1 MYFKPVQAISI
12 AKCGLIF
19 IFNNLKI
26 NNLYND
32 FSFAW
37 RLKSPV
43 RLALF
48 SILIFLSKTAYSQVE
63 LTFSRPPGWHTEAFD
78 LEISINFPNA
88 DIYYTLNGELPDT
101 NSTRYDVPLFIDKKI
116 TAPHFAA
123 VPTAPEYWQPPQGEV
138 FQLTILRVA
147 AFVDGA
153 RITPYRTLSFG
164 VNEAGNG
171 RYSFPVIS
179 LVAEARHFFDSTE
192 GIHVPGSIAEQ
203 GNLHTG
209 NYYQRGREWERPVHI
224 EYFEADGTLAVA
236 QNIGVRMHGQFSR
249 QLPQKSM
256 RLYARTEYGAK
267 HFNYA
272 FFEQKNDV
280 DQFKRLVLRAA
291 NPNNFHVPFKDE
303 LCHLLVREM
312 GLDYQAFTPVVAFMN
327 GEYWGIFNL
336 KERHD
341 RYYIQSNYGIDD
353 DEVDML
359 ERSGDVIDG
368 EPTAWQEMM
377 DFVRQND
384 LAINENYTQL
394 QTWLDVDNFM
404 DFVIAEMYLELWDF
418 PENNLKYWRERSPNA
433 RWQWLFNDGDAA
445 MHEYWK
451 SKFRELIT
459 PLTSEYDDLSFV
471 ILLRKLLANADFKA
485 RLHGRFLYHLN
496 HTLSPN
502 NVLHKIDSL
511 TQIYDSVMPEHIR
524 RWGYPATMND
534 YHTAVAHIR
543 EFAALRPANL
553 VAELEEIL
561 GQPFSIFP
569 NPAREEFYI
578 QWDDNAP
585 NLAAN
590 YVLYNALGQGV
601 ASDILEGNPAVVRV
615 ADLKCG
621 VYFLQVFFEGVYYG
635 MRIVKH

>member
-1 MYFKPVQAISI
+1 MH
-12 AKCGLIF
+12 IF
-19 IFNNLKI
+19 FSDNFLRKNI
-26 NNLYND
+26 NT
-32 FSFAW
+32 W

-43 RLALF
+43 RGVLLF
-48 SILIFLSKTAYSQVE
+48 LLIFLQNTAHSQVE
-63 LTFSRPPGWHTEAFD
+63 LTFSHPPGWHTEAFD

-88 DIYYTLNGELPDT
+88 DIYYTLNGELPDA
-101 NSTRYDVPLFIDKKI
+101 NSTRYDAPVFIGEKA

-138 FQLTILRVA
+138 FQLTVLRIA
-147 AFVDGA
+147 AFVDGE
-153 RITPYRTLSFG
+153 RITPYNTRSYG
-164 VNEAGNG
+164 VNEAGNV
-171 RYSFPVIS
+171 RYPFPVVS
-179 LVAEARHFFDSTE
+179 LVTEARHFFDETE
-192 GIHVPGSIAEQ
+192 GIHVPGSLAEV
-203 GNLHTG
+203 GELYTG
-209 NYYQRGREWERPVHI
+209 NYYQRGREWEHPVHM
-224 EYFEADGTLAVA
+224 EYFEADGTLTVA
-236 QNIGVRMHGQFSR
+236 QNIGVRIHGQFSR

-256 RLYARTEYGAK
+256 RLYARTEYGSK

-280 DQFKRLVLRAA
+280 DQFKRLVLRTA

-312 GLDYQAFTPVVAFMN
+312 GLDYQAFTPVIAFVN
-327 GEYWGIFNL
+327 GEYWGVFNL

-353 DEVDML
+353 NDVDML

-368 EPTAWQEMM
+368 EAAAWGEIM
-377 DFVRQND
+377 DFIQQND
-384 LAINENYTQL
+384 LAIDENYAQL
-394 QTWLDVDNFM
+394 QTWLDLDNLM

-418 PENNLKYWRERSPNA
+418 PENNLKYWRERNLNT

-471 ILLRKLLANADFKA
+471 ILLRKLLTNSDFKA
-485 RLHGRFLYHLN
+485 RLHGRFLYQLN

-511 TQIYDSVMPEHIR
+511 TQIYDPAMPEHIR

-534 YHTAVAHIR
+534 YHAAVAHLR

-553 VAELEEIL
+553 VAELEAIL
-561 GQPFSIFP
+561 GQPFSVFP
-569 NPAREEFYI
+569 NPVREEFYV
-578 QWDDNAP
+578 QWHDDTP
-585 NLAAN
+585 NLATN
-590 YVLYNALGQGV
+590 YVLYDALGQRVTSG
-601 ASDILEGNPAVVRV
+601 ILEENPAVVQVSGLER
-615 ADLKCG
+615 G
-621 VYFLQVFFEGVYYG
+621 VYFLRVYFEGIYYG
-635 MRIVKH
+635 RKILRH